1 MNRRRYWVLAT
12 LLVLLAVAVTVDAKK
27 RKQAQPADDPKRA
40 LHALD
45 RLTFGPRPGDVQ
57 AVAAMGVNQWI
68 DLQLHPEQINDT
80 AMQSRLAGYR
90 TLQMSTREMVL
101 AFPSNAIIK
110 AVMEGKLAM
119 PRDPNRRAIYAA
131 AIAREQE
138 KREQKQ
144 TAANDANSAATNNVA
159 TPRATAAEG
168 AAVKPA
174 DLTEKQ
180 MARREAHGAVDD
192 LILMPPAQR
201 MNRIL
206 NMPAAEQH
214 DLLQGVPLFKR
225 LALLAGLTPEQRET
239 VIALNH
245 PEAVIDSEVRSAKL
259 LRAVYSD
266 RQLEEVL
273 TDFWFNHFNIF
284 IGKGADRYL
293 VTAYERDVIRPHVLG
308 KFKDLLIATAQS
320 PAMLFY
326 LDNWQSEGPNSDAA
340 LGKPVNPGAR
350 AYLQRR
356 GLYPPPAHPQQANP
370 QANQQQKRRTGL
382 NENYARELM
391 ELHTLGVNGGYT
403 QHDVTEV
410 ARVFTGWTLE
420 APNQGGGFIYRP
432 RLHEPG
438 DKLVLG
444 HRIQESG
451 ENEGLEVLNLLA
463 SRPAT
468 ARFIST
474 ELAQRFV
481 SDNPP
486 QSLIDA
492 MAKTFLKTDGDIRQ
506 VLETM
511 FHSREFWAPETY
523 NARVKTPFEFVV
535 SSLRATQAEVTDPQ
549 PLLATLNKMGEQL
562 YGCQPPTGYSTKS
575 DVWVNSAALL
585 DRMNFGLALTTNRLP
600 GTTFDLG
607 QLMAYGTSGSSA
619 PQNSG
624 VASTA
629 PATAALTSTKTA
641 TSSAPMSDGT
651 MNSASATM
659 PVATETI
666 DPYQVQLTLERTL
679 LAGDVSKQTHDTIE
693 ERIVSPEN
701 AAESQ
706 NPNRPPNVNVIAG
719 LLLGSPEFQRK

>member
-12 LLVLLAVAVTVDAKK
+12 LLVLLTVSLAAKK
-27 RKQAQPADDPKRA
+27 QKQTHAPDDPKRA

-57 AVAAMGVNQWI
+57 AVAAMGVDKWI
-68 DLQLHPEQINDT
+68 DLQLHPEQINDSV
-80 AMQSRLAGYR
+80 MQSRLAGYR

-101 AFPSNAIIK
+101 AFPPNPIVK
-110 AVMEGKLAM
+110 AVMDGKMAM

-138 KREQKQ
+138 KQEQKQ
-144 TAANDANSAATNNVA
+144 TAATDANAAAGSAPAPASQV
-159 TPRATAAEG
+159 TPGG
-168 AAVKPA
+168 AVVKPA
-174 DLTEKQ
+174 DLTQNQ
-180 MARREAHGAVDD
+180 MARREAHSAVDD
-192 LILMPPAQR
+192 LILMAPAQR
-201 MNRIL
+201 MSRIL
-206 NMPAAEQH
+206 GMPAVEQH

-225 LALLAGLTPEQRET
+225 LALLAGLRPEQRET
-239 VIALNH
+239 VIALNR

-284 IGKGADRYL
+284 IGKGADHYL
-293 VTAYERDVIRPHVLG
+293 VTSYERDVIRPHVLG

-326 LDNWQSEGPNSDAA
+326 LDNWQSEGPDSDAA
-340 LGKPVNPGAR
+340 LGKPANPGPR
-350 AYLQRR
+350 AYMQRR
-356 GLYPPPAHPQQANP
+356 GIYPPPARTQQPNP
-370 QANQQQKRRTGL
+370 QANQQQKRRSGL

-410 ARVFTGWTLE
+410 ARVFTGWTLDQ
-420 APNQGGGFIYRP
+420 PGQGGGFIYRP

-438 DKLVLG
+438 DKIVLG
-444 HRIQESG
+444 HHIKDAGES
-451 ENEGLEVLNLLA
+451 EGLEVLNLLA
-463 SRPAT
+463 SQPAT
-468 ARFIST
+468 ARFVST

-486 QSLIDA
+486 PTLIDA
-492 MAKTFLKTDGDIRQ
+492 MSKSYLRSDGDIRQ

-511 FHSREFWAPETY
+511 FHSREFWAPEAY
-523 NARVKTPFEFVV
+523 RARVKTPFEFVV

-585 DRMNFGLALTTNRLP
+585 DRMNFGLTLTTNKLP
-600 GTTFDLG
+600 GTTFDLA
-607 QLMAYGTSGSSA
+607 QLMAYGTSGSSS
-619 PQNSG
+619 PQNNG

-629 PATAALTSTKTA
+629 TAAMA
-641 TSSAPMSDGT
+641 PARPQADSAPASDN
-651 MNSASATM
+651 MLNAASTAPPAAATN
-659 PVATETI
+659 ETI
-666 DPYQVQLTLERTL
+666 DPYQVQLTLEQTL
-679 LAGDVSKQTHDTIE
+679 LAGDVSKQTHDTIQ

-701 AAESQ
+701 VAENQ